1 MKNPPANL
9 HITPGGVRDQIV
21 RVLCRSC
28 SADVTIPHQGSQRL
42 TERLA
47 ARVRSRHNG
56 GNHEE
61 HHVLA

>member
-1 MKNPPANL
+1 MRNPPAYL
-9 HITPGGVRDQIV
+9 HITPGGERTQRV

-28 SADVTIPHQGSQRL
+28 GADELIPDQGDARSTARL
-42 TERLA
+42 G

-61 HHVLA
+61 TRVLD